1 MVVAKAVTMV
11 SGAADLSESAKVA
24 SMAFGSGD
32 ILVVQMVERTV
43 EKKVVQKVITLATWQ
58 DEVLLADTWGK
69 DLADQMVPWWGL
81 GQAEKMETLQAFR
94 LEHILVEVK
103 GEKQVGRTV
112 FERGTQLE

>member
-43 EKKVVQKVITLATWQ
+43 EKKVVQKVITFAAWQ
-58 DEVLLADTWGK
+58 DVVLLADTWGK
-69 DLADQMVPWWGL
+69 DLADQMVPWWGF
-81 GQAEKMETLQAFR
+81 GQVGKMETLQAVR
-94 LEHILVEVK
+94 LEYILVEVK
-103 GEKQVGRTV
+103 GEIRMVGR
-112 FERGTQLE
+112 FSK